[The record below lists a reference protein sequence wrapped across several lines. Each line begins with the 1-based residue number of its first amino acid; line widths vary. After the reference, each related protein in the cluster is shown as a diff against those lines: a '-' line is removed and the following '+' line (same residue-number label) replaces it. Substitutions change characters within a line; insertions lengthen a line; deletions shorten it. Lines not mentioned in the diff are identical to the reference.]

1 MEQET
6 TLDFHAQM
14 VKVAQLF
21 GHVQNIG
28 KPADQDPL
36 RDIPTAARN
45 VCEGRICANGM
56 DQTQGIA
63 AVPAHLQGACQ
74 VLDLYLNW
82 TPNPKQMAPTDFG
95 KLYKVNSYSPRYLE
109 IRNPHKRDQFLDFD
123 DASHSYLLLH
133 GSLHDCGPG
142 GPGGPGV
149 RTFGAS
155 VTFVASRL
163 ARDFDAAE
171 VLRRMRNGKA
181 WPRLKY
187 TINPAPVHVQ
197 SLRPGCFGLLVEDEN
212 GHASLQPEEVAA
224 LLHRE
229 GNLQS
234 WHLALVQELHRRYN
248 AALSGCQVYSYVR
261 EMTDEEILQLWEQKK
276 TDAANRGT
284 EAHYQIELWLNR
296 DHCRVEEPEVQCALH
311 FLSILAGLYP
321 GIKAYRTEWRVFA
334 EREDLT
340 GSIDLALRL
349 PQGTL
354 ALIDWKRTSK
364 GKALLQSRFNRM
376 SAPFDHL
383 QDCKGAIYALQLNL
397 YRWILESYYGERVS
411 LMAIVSI
418 HPEVEPFFTAVP
430 DLQLEVA
437 HLMAECRARHQRVL
451 MAEMKAPS
459 WLRCAQTGQLMTE
472 PVQLGNRFFQKACAK
487 RLIGSDLETV
497 QVNTQLAD
505 AVQELLRAEPS
516 VTAVETAA
524 LLSRRKP
531 WEELMPEEG
540 LPLNHML
547 C

>member
-45 VCEGRICANGM
+45 VCE
-56 DQTQGIA
+56 GIA

-109 IRNPHKRDQFLDFD
+109 IRNPHKCDQFLDFD

-187 TINPAPVHVQ
+187 TINPVPVHVQ

-334 EREDLT
+334 EREDLA

-437 HLMAECRARHQRVL
+437 HLMAECRARHQRLL

-472 PVQLGNRFFQKACAK
+472 PVQLGDRFFQKACAK